1 MSMTHQK
8 QCRTAS
14 IKLVSIHNRK
24 SLEKEKEKDMDVS
37 VLVFQTYINL
47 LIAASKTTKPLTK
60 KSYQNCYQTIVV
72 YFCYFIFPFIWAK
85 VFMYSI
91 KSKNSLI
98 SISTTDSEEMLQHN

>member
-1 MSMTHQK
+1 MTHQK

-60 KSYQNCYQTIVV
+60 KTLPTLLSNNSHVFLLLY
-72 YFCYFIFPFIWAK
+72 FPFL
-85 VFMYSI
+85 FEL
-91 KSKNSLI
+91 KSSCTLLNPRI
-98 SISTTDSEEMLQHN
+98 H